1 MLAADVL
8 PKVAPEMSTCSLSR
22 RRAQLAEAAFLD
34 IAEILSSA
42 PDPTPLLSAAGALKA
57 SVDGMQAAAVLLHS
71 CSCTTQKNCALC
83 HCLYWL

>member
-8 PKVAPEMSTCSLSR
+8 PKVAAEVSTCSLSR

-34 IAEILSSA
+34 LAEILSSA

-57 SVDGMQAAAVLLHS
+57 SVDGMQAAAVPLHP
-71 CSCTTQKNCALC
+71 CS
-83 HCLYWL
+83 

>member
-8 PKVAPEMSTCSLSR
+8 PKVAADICTCSLSR

-42 PDPTPLLSAAGALKA
+42 PDPTPPVKVAI
-57 SVDGMQAAAVLLHS
+57 DLHS
-71 CSCTTQKNCALC
+71 QSTARRNIF
-83 HCLYWL
+83 W

>member
-8 PKVAPEMSTCSLSR
+8 PKVAADICTCSLSR

-57 SVDGMQAAAVLLHS
+57 SVDGMQAAAVPLHS
-71 CSCTTQKNCALC
+71 CACTTQKNCALC